1 LEVGSYQVSSEVR
14 QNRLVRWTSPW
25 LLAWIV
31 LVLAAIYV
39 PDLGHGF
46 LKDDFAWIATSRL
59 HGLTDVVRLFTDP
72 TPGFYRPVVGLTF
85 GVNEALFG
93 LGPRGYGATNF
104 LLLLVCVSLFAALV
118 TALGFERQYGVLA
131 SALWTLNF
139 HGINMAVLWISGR
152 TALLLCAFALGAA
165 LAWVR
170 GRTWLAGLLT
180 LGALC
185 SKEEAV
191 LLPLILTVWAVALP
205 QRLPA
210 TGHRLSEDHWSGLA
224 RRSAPLWIAL
234 GVYLLMRVR
243 TPSLTPTTAP
253 WFYRFTLDPGLI
265 ARNVLEYADRSLT
278 FMAIALLALVLISRR
293 VPRLEASERRFVLAG
308 AIWLVGGFA
317 ITVWLP
323 VRSSLYACF
332 PAIGSALAATAIA
345 RAMWRDVALATRTR
359 VFTAA
364 LLLPFLLWPLYHAR
378 NASLSSQGRLSAHVI
393 AYVHD
398 AVTRDPAIDAI
409 VFQDDPQQRPTL
421 FATFGGLLPLAVEL
435 ETGRS
440 IVVSLEGAADEGVR
454 RNIPAG
460 AHVLRVKLVDGR
472 LAP

>member
-1 LEVGSYQVSSEVR
+1 
-14 QNRLVRWTSPW
+14 VRWTSPW
-25 LLAWIV
+25 LPAWIV
-31 LVLAAIYV
+31 LVLAAIYI
-39 PDLGHGF
+39 PDLGQGL

-59 HGLTDVVRLFTDP
+59 RDLTDVARLFTDP

-85 GVNEALFG
+85 GINEALFG
-93 LGPRGYGATNF
+93 LEPRGYGATNF
-104 LLLLVCVSLFAALV
+104 LLLLVCVSLLAALV

-131 SALWTLNF
+131 SALWALNF
-139 HGINMAVLWISGR
+139 HGINMAVLWVSGR
-152 TALLLCAFALGAA
+152 TGLLLCAFALGAT

-191 LLPLILTVWAVALP
+191 ALPLMLMLSMWIADAAGPARQAAPSGRTEPASTRVGQFRSLA
-205 QRLPA
+205 QR
-210 TGHRLSEDHWSGLA
+210 SV
-224 RRSAPLWIAL
+224 PLWIAL

-243 TPSLTPTTAP
+243 TPALTPTTAP
-253 WFYRFTLDPGLI
+253 WFYRFTFDPGLF

-278 FMAIALLALVLISRR
+278 FMAIALLALALISRR
-293 VPRLEASERRFVLAG
+293 VPRLEASERRLVQAG

-332 PAIGSALAATAIA
+332 PAIGSALAATVIA
-345 RAMWRDVALATRTR
+345 RAMWRDVAIATRTR
-359 VFTAA
+359 VLAAA

-378 NASLSSQGRLSAHVI
+378 NASLSGQGRLSAHVM
-393 AYVHD
+393 AYVRD
-398 AVTRDPAIDAI
+398 AVARDPAIDAI
-409 VFQDDPQQRPTL
+409 VFQDDPRQRPTL

-454 RNIPAG
+454 REIPSG

-472 LAP
+472 LAR